1 MAAGIREESPASVI
15 RQPKKAESVRAA
27 VERAIPPLQ
36 RCDAAFLERAGCVSC
51 HNNSLTAMT
60 IAEARSRGF
69 GVNGEIASRQLR
81 RIAEFLQDNSERGL
95 ENEGIPGGI
104 DTVSYVLLGMAAE
117 KYPGDAITDVWARYA
132 RNNQSPDG
140 RFKCRTVR
148 PPLETSDFQVTAAT
162 IRSLLVYAPKS
173 LQTEYRRSVERA
185 VRWLERAEPAS
196 TEDHVFQI
204 LGLRWGD
211 GSREAIRKS
220 ASQLLTLQRPDG
232 GWGQIPRLA
241 SDAYATGQA
250 LVALRE
256 SGMIATGDAQYQR
269 GVRYLLHSQME
280 DGSWLVRTRSPSFQP
295 YFDSD
300 FPHGYDQF
308 ISAAATN
315 WAVMALLP
323 AATDAA
329 R

>member
-1 MAAGIREESPASVI
+1 
-15 RQPKKAESVRAA
+15 
-27 VERAIPPLQ
+27 VEKAIPLLQ
-36 RCDAAFLERAGCVSC
+36 RSDVAFLERAGCVSC

-60 IAEARSRGF
+60 VAQARSRGF
-69 GVNGEIASRQLR
+69 RVNEEIASGQLK
-81 RIAEFLQDNSERGL
+81 RIAAFLQDNSERGL
-95 ENEGIPGGI
+95 EGEGIPGGI
-104 DTVSYVLLGMAAE
+104 DTVSYILLGMAAE
-117 KYPGDAITDVWARYA
+117 KYPSDTITDIWARYS

-140 RFKCRTVR
+140 RFKCRSFR

-173 LQTEYRRSVERA
+173 HREEYLSAAKRA
-185 VRWLERAEPAS
+185 VRWLETAEPTS
-196 TEDHVFQI
+196 TEDHAFQI
-204 LGLRWGD
+204 LGLRWG
-211 GSREAIRKS
+211 GGGREIISKAASR
-220 ASQLLTLQRPDG
+220 LLKLQRSDG
-232 GWGQIPRLA
+232 GWGQISELA

-256 SGMIATGDAQYQR
+256 SGIIAPGDAQYQR
-269 GVRYLLHSQME
+269 GVRYLLQSQME

-308 ISAAATN
+308 ISAAASN

-323 AATDAA
+323 AAAKDAG